1 MMIPRTT
8 TAPTSSRPWLTAR
21 IYPQPTAPR
30 TLAVAHLDA
39 MPWGFHV
46 AAAGRLPH
54 ATGNALAAALPP
66 PATTRLQIQQ
76 RRMIPSLD
84 LQARLAPAADVAAR
98 RRQPHHQTAQPLP
111 AMALDLAGLASVA
124 RAACLPRLTNK
135 LLISSTAASHGAWH
149 CPRITSSAPWSGP
162 APGHL
167 LSWTLGTLRSAVLQS
182 LG

>member
-1 MMIPRTT
+1 MIPRTT
-8 TAPTSSRPWLTAR
+8 AAPTSSRPWLTAR
-21 IYPQPTAPR
+21 IYLQLTAPR

-39 MPWGFHV
+39 TLWGFHV

-111 AMALDLAGLASVA
+111 AMALDLAGLASAA

-182 LG
+182 PG